1 MNTFILMPGANF
13 TCNGL
18 VYKQG
23 EAINTNMNLKSMF
36 PHRVT
41 VAPKGVEGTRWPLH
55 VNDVK
60 GAGKFAV
67 IANQSRTSFRIVN
80 AEGVIVPGCACMSLK
95 SAIAKYEELTGAK
108 KGKEEKPA
116 EVKKTTPVPPKDE
129 DDGDDD
135 DGEDSDSEGDE
146 SDSDGNDDDG
156 EDSAKDEDSD
166 EDDSSDGDDDDGEE
180 DDEVPPPK
188 KNKKNREEVKPK
200 KGKKKNRNK

>member
-36 PHRVT
+36 PHRVI

-108 KGKEEKPA
+108 KGKAEEKSAKTKKPA
-116 EVKKTTPVPPKDE
+116 PVPPKDE

-135 DGEDSDSEGDE
+135 DGEDSDPEDDGA
-146 SDSDGNDDDG
+146 DSDGDDDDG

-166 EDDSSDGDDDDGEE
+166 EDSSDGDDDDGEE

-188 KNKKNREEVKPK
+188 KNKKNREEDKPK
-200 KGKKKNRNK
+200 KKKKNRNK